1 MVRRALL
8 WCVQRMAVEKGNQL
22 YLEELAESAVLF
34 QEHVTAPWMRVAI
47 RDGQSG
53 AMVLLRWNRVE

>member
-1 MVRRALL
+1 
-8 WCVQRMAVEKGNQL
+8 MAVEKGNQL

-34 QEHVTAPWMRVAI
+34 QERVTGPWMRVAI

>member
-1 MVRRALL
+1 
-8 WCVQRMAVEKGNQL
+8 MAVEKGNQL